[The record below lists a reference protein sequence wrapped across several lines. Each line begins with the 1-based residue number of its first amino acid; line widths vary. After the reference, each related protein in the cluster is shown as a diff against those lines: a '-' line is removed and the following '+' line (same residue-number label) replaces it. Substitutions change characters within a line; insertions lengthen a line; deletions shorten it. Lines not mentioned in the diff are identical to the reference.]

1 MGLAWR
7 YSTGS
12 TGIGST
18 DTAFPDQAEEV
29 NLFGTP
35 AEVTDKI
42 KVLQEDF
49 STDGMIV
56 GLIGRHLSPDTWS

>member
-7 YSTGS
+7 YYTGS

-18 DTAFPDQAEEV
+18 DTGTAFPDQAEEV

-42 KVLQEDF
+42 KVL
-49 STDGMIV
+49 
-56 GLIGRHLSPDTWS
+56 